1 MEGPASQSIT
11 LLPRDIYETNI
22 LLCEKIQ
29 YRRRKIANQCY
40 KKSFRILTQLPLDD
54 DGLEGRHQSAE
65 FDVRFGSEACPLHL
79 RKRTRLRVETS

>member
-40 KKSFRILTQLPLDD
+40 KKSFRILTQLPLVIEISLVVIPQSYRVDE
-54 DGLEGRHQSAE
+54 DGLEGRH
-65 FDVRFGSEACPLHL
+65 
-79 RKRTRLRVETS
+79 